1 MDQTTKDTI
10 YFCLD
15 FVKTNYSA
23 QSQNVQCRNWLKMA
37 MDLVAKSQ
45 LPTGDFII
53 SNLKEA
59 DGYFSGANSSAT
71 SNTLFEKIDMVKT
84 LLVGL

>member
-15 FVKTNYSA
+15 FVKSNYSA

-37 MDLVAKSQ
+37 MELIIKSD
-45 LPTGDFII
+45 LPTGDFIVA
-53 SNLKEA
+53 NLKDA
-59 DGYFSGANSSAT
+59 DGYFSGVNSNAT

-84 LLVGL
+84 LLAD